1 MPEVKTYTLDE
12 KAIRAV
18 WDFYRSIYAADVIF
32 KPCQDKAFRQ
42 HVKSC
47 YMSPN
52 ADAAFK
58 QIGAMLGET
67 P

>member
-1 MPEVKTYTLDE
+1 MEEDKTYVLDE

-47 YMSPN
+47 VAAPN
-52 ADAAFK
+52 AQAAFK
-58 QIGAMLGET
+58 QIGELFGET